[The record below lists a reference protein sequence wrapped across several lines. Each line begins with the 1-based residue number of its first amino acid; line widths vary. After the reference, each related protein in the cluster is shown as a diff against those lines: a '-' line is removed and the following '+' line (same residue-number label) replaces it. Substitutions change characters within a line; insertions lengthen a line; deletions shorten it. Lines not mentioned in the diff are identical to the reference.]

1 MYNHDYYDRIAYD
14 KLFYEF
20 VEEKM
25 KEQRIEILEKFRT
38 VAPAFVEPFANILCV
53 AYENDSTHAAELWN
67 KFGFDAS
74 DFFAIT
80 NNVEKYFEN
89 YRATADLEAYHE

>member
-1 MYNHDYYDRIAYD
+1 MYNHDYYDRIAYEGM
-14 KLFYEF
+14 FYEF

-25 KEQRIEILEKFRT
+25 KEQRIAILEKLQAM
-38 VAPAFVEPFANILCV
+38 APAFAESFANILCV

-80 NNVEKYFEN
+80 NNTPKYLEN
-89 YRATADLEAYHE
+89 YRATADLEAYYE